1 MVNTLTEVDVQKLSM
16 LKPTWSELKDNVLHD
31 EALVQDTA
39 VNSVKWLAK
48 KVDVNVQ
55 EPTWTKSIQEL
66 FEKATLSKDVSTRV
80 AAAGIARSFSILGTT
95 GALSSKTKE
104 DKALCLQARK
114 IGDVYLRS
122 LSHNFLVRF
131 ADWIREK
138 ITNLLVQRSILPSAY
153 ERACHQRLGAN
164 ARAEDGFDAVLD
176 FTEAGLHAHVPE
188 IDACRNK
195 ELAWWESLLKSVEQ
209 FLHDVLS
216 PSLSDSEDV
225 ALLQMRWRLLT
236 RAIDGC
242 LTDSFKDEDNKKLKN
257 YAWQFNL
264 AKRQLEAHLKN
275 KHWNQEDEEEPYFRA
290 PRCLNGRTENEVL
303 KPLLKRVREANL
315 IQDPILVVTL
325 KD

>member
-1 MVNTLTEVDVQKLSM
+1 MVNKLTEVDVQKLSV
-16 LKPTWSELKDNVLHD
+16 LKSVWSELKDNVLYD
-31 EALVQDTA
+31 EALVRDTA

-48 KVDVNVQ
+48 KINVNVQ
-55 EPTWTKSIQEL
+55 ESTWAKTLQEL
-66 FEKATLSKDVSTRV
+66 FEKATLSKNVSTRV

-138 ITNLLVQRSILPSAY
+138 ITNLLVQRSVLPSAY
-153 ERACHQRLGAN
+153 EDACHRRLGTD

-188 IDACRNK
+188 IEACMKK
-195 ELAWWESLLKSVEQ
+195 ELAWRESLLKSVEQ

-225 ALLQMRWRLLT
+225 AQLQMRWRLLT
-236 RAIDGC
+236 RAIDEC
-242 LTDSFKDEDNKKLKN
+242 LTTSFKDKDNKKLKN
-257 YAWQFNL
+257 YALQFNWAKNQL
-264 AKRQLEAHLKN
+264 AALLKN
-275 KHWNQEDEEEPYFRA
+275 KHWKREDEEEPYFRA

-303 KPLLKRVREANL
+303 KPLLKRIREANL
-315 IQDPILVVTL
+315 IQGPILVVTL
-325 KD
+325 RE